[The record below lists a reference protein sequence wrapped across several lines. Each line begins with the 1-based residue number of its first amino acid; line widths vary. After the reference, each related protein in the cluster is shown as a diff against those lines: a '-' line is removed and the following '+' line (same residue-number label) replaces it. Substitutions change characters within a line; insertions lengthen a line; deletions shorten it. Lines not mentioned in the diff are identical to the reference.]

1 LVIATGIVSAATLSV
16 ATVGFLQDFFSF
28 SKALGIV
35 LLVAAMCGLSIWGV
49 KKAVWAV
56 LIITFLEIAALLYI
70 FFF

>member
-1 LVIATGIVSAATLSV
+1 M
-16 ATVGFLQDFFSF
+16 
-28 SKALGIV
+28 V